1 MLLGEQPAGGPY
13 PKNPGEAD
21 GLLAAGQQLQ
31 AREVLR
37 VIMDR
42 TQLKVGALRATT
54 GTGIVSRDIECHG
67 LTAVD
72 LRGQFGRARQEL
84 GRGVEGLPSL
94 TKDHYAWLVTVN
106 GSSGVTSDVLLS
118 AIDLEL
124 RTFGTVWQS
133 ATGDL
138 RDQTEPKTPQ

>member
-1 MLLGEQPAGGPY
+1 MPP
-13 PKNPGEAD
+13 
-21 GLLAAGQQLQ
+21 
-31 AREVLR
+31 
-37 VIMDR
+37 
-42 TQLKVGALRATT
+42 T
-54 GTGIVSRDIECHG
+54 GSGNASRDIECLD
-67 LTAVD
+67 LTAGD

-94 TKDHYAWLVTVN
+94 TKDYYPWLVSVN
-106 GSSGVTSDVLLS
+106 GSSSVTSDVLLS

-138 RDQTEPKTPQ
+138 RDPRRADEPTVARPTAQNRPSKMPRAVAGPMAHGVLPSPRPC